1 MIKVIYKTLR
11 NGSEKLVFELRNN
24 VTNITSIAKI
34 SINIKKTK
42 KMIT

>member
-1 MIKVIYKTLR
+1 MINIYD
-11 NGSEKLVFELRNN
+11 NVVFGLRNN
-24 VTNITSIAKI
+24 VSNNINIAKI